1 MEEKKD
7 INIVGVRFFY
17 DAKTYFFDATGIEYL
32 QNGTKVVANG
42 SRGVEYGTVVMLGD
56 EVALRTKIQEKF
68 EPLIRKGTKDDFS
81 AYLEIRKKEKEA
93 FNFCNKNVEE
103 LGLDMKLIY
112 SYYTFDKNKLII
124 YFAADERVDFREL
137 VKILAAKLHT
147 RIELHQVGVRDRA
160 KIMNGIG
167 PCGRELCCAKF
178 LQDFTQTSTKM
189 AKRQELGLNSGK
201 ISGCCGKLMCCLK
214 YEDDTYQELAK
225 NLPEVG
231 TEITINK
238 EKAKVISRSA
248 LKQSYRVKFLETNSV
263 EEIFI

>member
-1 MEEKKD
+1 MSDTNDK
-7 INIVGVRFFY
+7 NIVGVKFFY
-17 DAKTYFFDATGIEYL
+17 DAKTYFFDATGTTYL

-56 EVALRTKIQEKF
+56 EVALRTKVQDKF
-68 EPLIRKGTKDDFS
+68 EPLIRKGTKSDFS

-93 FNFCNKNVEE
+93 FNFCAKKVEE
-103 LGLDMKLIY
+103 LELDMKLIY
-112 SYYTFDKNKLII
+112 SYYTFDKSKLII
-124 YFAADERVDFREL
+124 YFSADERVDFREL
-137 VKILAAKLHT
+137 VKILAGKLHT

-178 LQDFTQTSTKM
+178 LKEFTQTSTKM

-214 YEDDTYQELAK
+214 YEDETYQEFAK

-231 TEITINK
+231 TELTINK
-238 EKAKVISRSA
+238 NRAKVISRST
-248 LKQSYRVKFLETNSV
+248 LKQSYRVRFFDSNTV